1 MQEDRVPG
9 AGGLPPMIE
18 QQVTPAARH
27 WVALRVRAG
36 VAPKPWLEMTEQE
49 HQQVESIVS
58 QVFYAQALAFADT
71 FDNPN
76 PLGSDLD
83 SA

>member
-1 MQEDRVPG
+1 MQEDQAPRV
-9 AGGLPPMIE
+9 GGLPRMIG

-36 VAPKPWLEMTEQE
+36 VAQKPWLEMTEQE
-49 HQQVESIVS
+49 RQQVESIVS
-58 QVFYAQALAFADT
+58 QILYAQALAIADT
-71 FDNPN
+71 VDNPD
-76 PLGSDLD
+76 LVGSDLD